1 MRKKFFSVALL
12 CSALWASG
20 QVVTVGTVSKINLPS
35 DVKVSQPTI
44 SPDGSFV
51 VVSDLNNPTLKTV
64 DLKSG
69 KTKTLTANGSGRGV
83 QISADGSKVVYR
95 QSTVNNKHLRYSS
108 LKSVDVATGA
118 ETELVKPTRNL
129 DGFAVNG
136 NNVVALEKRKMKTK
150 NLAGQKATRDVAVSI
165 ERGHLNVT
173 VNGKT
178 TTIDPQ
184 GRSSYLWP
192 QLSPDGT
199 KIVYWDAYLG
209 CFVCNLDGSNPISL
223 GEIRAARWID
233 NNTVVGQRDTD
244 NGEVITASELVA
256 ANLDGKTQVL
266 TDGNIIALNPTVSA
280 DGSKIAFSTA
290 DGQLYL
296 MNISK

>member
-199 KIVYWDAYLG
+199 MIVYWAAYLG